1 MMKLYVI
8 LTTAAILLAGC
19 ISSDQGSMNPIIG
32 NTSAEHFF
40 TPSERNSLSEKQ
52 RITAHLAYAYQLLM
66 DRTKAMTDSDIKQ
79 KRFAVL
85 EHLLAYIRRG
95 EFPINSKYD
104 ERRPCFIDENGTYCA
119 VGYLI
124 QQTTGSAL
132 AEKINHI
139 YQYDFL
145 SDMKLPEL
153 SQWISKSGF
162 STEELATVQ
171 PTYGTY
177 VIKRSMSAGAGMSY
191 RGIDNGYPFFRF
203 SYGRNIGKRLFTL
216 HSRMEVVGKNDFYTS
231 LSYGVFR
238 QISKNK
244 AYLRNRRIGVML
256 GPSLLVE
263 EGQTSWM
270 LKPEVQLN
278 IFDIMLFKR
287 YALSGIVGYAY
298 DISLNKPELFPTSRN
313 DFSFHIVLSSIKGGL
328 TYKKN

>member
-1 MMKLYVI
+1 MRPLLASFI
-8 LTTAAILLAGC
+8 LAILLIGC
-19 ISSDQGSMNPIIG
+19 KWIDHGSINPIIG
-32 NTSAEHFF
+32 NEGTLHFYQNHDLGAL
-40 TPSERNSLSEKQ
+40 TENQ

-66 DRTKAMTDSDIKQ
+66 DRTEAMPECEVKK
-79 KRFAVL
+79 KRLSVL
-85 EHLLAYIRRG
+85 EHLRAYIRRG

-104 ERRPCFIDENGTYCA
+104 ERRPCFIDEKGTYCA

-124 QQTTGSAL
+124 QQTAGSAL
-132 AEKINHI
+132 AEKINQI

-177 VIKRSMSAGAGMSY
+177 IIKRSMSAGAGMSY
-191 RGIDNGYPFFRF
+191 RGVDNGYPSFRF

-270 LKPEVQLN
+270 LKPEIQLN

-287 YALSGIVGYAY
+287 YALSGILGYAH

-313 DFSFHIVLSSIKGGL
+313 DFSFHIVLSSLKGGL
-328 TYKKN
+328 TYKGD